1 MQKIVIFME
10 NESYKSL
17 LKVKIIEKLEII
29 AITQVIEIIAITQV
43 RDYCHYTGNYYAIIM
58 VIPRQLI

>member
-1 MQKIVIFME
+1 ME